1 MSGFPTV
8 GILGGGQLGRMS
20 AMAALRMGLDV
31 RTLSP
36 SFSGPVASLGH
47 AHTGDWEDEQVMKA
61 FLGHVD
67 VVTVE
72 SEWAP
77 ADVAARVSAGG
88 TPVWPSPSTLETI
101 RHKGRQKRALEASGV
116 AVAPWR
122 SCPTIADAR
131 QAVKDFGFPVIA
143 KRFEGS
149 YDGYGNATIRTVE
162 DVETAWSELAAEDGL
177 LIEDFID
184 FKRELAVMVARR
196 PSGQTVVY
204 PVVVTEQKDHRCHA
218 VWVPSGLTPDRIA
231 AVEAMA
237 LQAAEAVDAVGVLGV
252 ELFEGMDGTLLLNE
266 LAPRPHNTG
275 HYTIEACHTSQFEN
289 HIRAVLDWPLGDPSL
304 RVPAAVMINV
314 LGHRAGALHTD
325 GYTNAL
331 GIDGASVHLYGKRDV
346 RPKRKMG
353 HVTVTAHTVEEARE
367 KAESAAALIQL

>member
-1 MSGFPTV
+1 MKGFPTV

-36 SFSGPVASLGH
+36 SFAGPVSALGH
-47 AHTGDWEDEQVMKA
+47 PHTGDWEDEQVMQS
-61 FLGHVD
+61 FLAHVD

-77 ADVAARVSAGG
+77 ADVAARVSGG
-88 TPVWPSPSTLETI
+88 RTPVWPSPETLGTI
-101 RHKGRQKRALEASGV
+101 RHKGRQKQTLEAFGV

-122 SCPTIADAR
+122 NCATLDLAR
-131 QAVKDFGFPVIA
+131 NAAEEFGYPVIA
-143 KRFEGS
+143 KQFEGS
-149 YDGYGNATIRTVE
+149 YDGYGNATIRSAE
-162 DVETAWSELAAEDGL
+162 DLHAAWKELAAHDGL
-177 LIEDFID
+177 LIEDFVD

-218 VWVPSGLTPDRIA
+218 VWLPAGLSADQVR

-237 LQAAEAVDAVGVLGV
+237 LQAAQAVQAVGVLGV
-252 ELFEGMDGTLLLNE
+252 ELFECKDGSLLINE

-314 LGHRAGALHTD
+314 LGHRAGATQMD
-325 GYTNAL
+325 GYTQAL
-331 GIDGASVHLYGKRDV
+331 NVEGAAIHLYGKRDV

-353 HVTVTAHTVEEARE
+353 HVTVTADTVEEARR
-367 KAESAAALIQL
+367 KAETAAALIQL

>member
-36 SFSGPVASLGH
+36 SFSGPVATLGH
-47 AHTGDWEDEQVMKA
+47 SHTGDWEDEKVMQA

-77 ADVAARVSAGG
+77 ADVAARISAGRV
-88 TPVWPSPSTLETI
+88 PVWPSPSTLEII
-101 RHKGRQKRALEASGV
+101 RHKGRQKRALEDAGV

-122 SCPTIADAR
+122 SCATRAEAH
-131 QAVKDFGFPVIA
+131 QAASDFGFPVIA

-149 YDGYGNATIRTVE
+149 YDGYGNATIRTPE
-162 DVETAWSELAAEDGL
+162 DMDDAWSELAADDGL
-177 LIEDFID
+177 LVEDFIH
-184 FKRELAVMVARR
+184 FERELAVMVARR

-218 VWVPSGLTPDRIA
+218 VWVPSGLTTDRIH
-231 AVEAMA
+231 AVETMA
-237 LQAAEAVDAVGVLGV
+237 LRAAEAVGAVGVLGV
-252 ELFEGMDGTLLLNE
+252 ELFERKDGSLLLNE

-314 LGHRAGALHTD
+314 LGHRAGALQRD
-325 GYTNAL
+325 GFTEAL
-331 GIDGASVHLYGKRDV
+331 AIDGASVHLYGKRDV

-353 HVTVTAHTVEEARE
+353 HVTVTATTVDEARK